1 VKSTY
6 AVLLLSGA
14 ALLGGCDSTSS
25 PPPPVRPVLSAVAQQ
40 QTSPL
45 YTFAGT
51 IEPRYTANLAFRVL
65 GRVIERDVKAGDN
78 VKKGARLAALDPVP
92 LDLAVKDA
100 RAGLANAEA
109 RLANALATERRRRTL
124 LEEGHVP
131 PQQLEAAEQA
141 RQAAEAA
148 VTQARSALDKAI
160 EQRSYAELSAEFDG
174 VVTAVDFEVGQVVT
188 AGQPVITVARPD
200 IREAVI
206 DVPDDVAA
214 NLVEGTPFQVALLIA
229 PSMRVNGRVREITP
243 RVDPLTRSQRVK
255 IALDDPPED
264 FRLGTNITAYA
275 TAQTAGQISIPA
287 AALFEQDGKQR
298 VWVVD
303 PAAKTVSLDDED
315 DPQSVSPSTTETPE
329 SILLARADQDAIQT
343 ALQRLPVAHRE
354 IILLCDVEEMSYR
367 EIAEALT
374 IPIGTVMSRLARA
387 RKAMRGLLAGVQG
400 VQR

>member
-1 VKSTY
+1 MKSTY

-14 ALLGGCDSTSS
+14 ALLGGCDSTSP

-40 QTSPL
+40 QTSAL
-45 YTFAGT
+45 HAFAGT

-174 VVTAVDFEVGQVVT
+174 VVTAVDVEVGPGCHGRPARDHGRASGCARGGHRR
-188 AGQPVITVARPD
+188 AG
-200 IREAVI
+200 
-206 DVPDDVAA
+206 
-214 NLVEGTPFQVALLIA
+214 
-229 PSMRVNGRVREITP
+229 
-243 RVDPLTRSQRVK
+243 
-255 IALDDPPED
+255 
-264 FRLGTNITAYA
+264 
-275 TAQTAGQISIPA
+275 
-287 AALFEQDGKQR
+287 
-298 VWVVD
+298 
-303 PAAKTVSLDDED
+303 
-315 DPQSVSPSTTETPE
+315 
-329 SILLARADQDAIQT
+329 
-343 ALQRLPVAHRE
+343 
-354 IILLCDVEEMSYR
+354 
-367 EIAEALT
+367 
-374 IPIGTVMSRLARA
+374 
-387 RKAMRGLLAGVQG
+387 
-400 VQR
+400 

>member
-1 VKSTY
+1 MKRSCAALV
-6 AVLLLSGA
+6 VLSGA
-14 ALLGGCDSTSS
+14 ALLGGCDSAST
-25 PPPPVRPVLSAVAQQ
+25 PPPPVRPVLYAVAQRQ
-40 QTSPL
+40 AGALQ
-45 YTFAGT
+45 TFAGT
-51 IEPRYTANLAFRVL
+51 VEPRYTANLAFRVL
-65 GRVIERDVKAGDN
+65 GRVIERNVNAGDY

-92 LDLAVKDA
+92 LDLAVRDA

-141 RQAAEAA
+141 REAAEAA

-229 PSMRVNGRVREITP
+229 PSMRVNGRAREITP

-255 IALDDPPED
+255 IALNDPPED
-264 FRLGTNITAYA
+264 FRLGTNSTAYA
-275 TAQTAGQISIPA
+275 TARTASQISIPA
-287 AALFEQDGKQR
+287 AALFEQDGKQQ
-298 VWVVD
+298 VWIVD
-303 PAAKTVSLDDED
+303 PAARTVSPREVTIQSRDSKTAFLKAGLEPGDRVVTAGVHSLVSG
-315 DPQSVSPSTTETPE
+315 QSVKIPE
-329 SILLARADQDAIQT
+329 
-343 ALQRLPVAHRE
+343 
-354 IILLCDVEEMSYR
+354 
-367 EIAEALT
+367 EA
-374 IPIGTVMSRLARA
+374 P
-387 RKAMRGLLAGVQG
+387 Q
-400 VQR
+400 